1 MKRLTRL
8 VGVLGLLV
16 AGALIVHEG
25 VSAIFAVLAQ
35 AGWVLLWL
43 VPLHAAPL
51 LLDVMGWRTL
61 LGVADPER
69 RAGLTF
75 LFGIAAVREA
85 INRLLPVA
93 NIGGEIVRIRLLARR
108 GVARAGA
115 AASVIVE
122 TALTLVSQFAFI
134 ALGLLCLVRVTAA
147 AHWAG
152 SVLWTLALALPI
164 IVTLLLLLRYGSI
177 FERCG
182 RWIERLLSHESQW
195 RPLLAQSAAIDQSI
209 RQLYR
214 ARGRLLTA
222 ALWQLAGFM
231 LATLETWLVLRW
243 LGSPVSLPN
252 ALALES
258 LTQAV
263 RNFVFVVPAG
273 VGVQEAG
280 LIACGALL
288 GISGPTAVA
297 LSLAKRLREILFG
310 LPALLGWQWLETR
323 HAILRER
330 APGAGERAQC
340 ATCAS
345 AESPGTNAPHPAAPA
360 ALAATDSR
368 ARASP

>member
-1 MKRLTRL
+1 MKHLTRIA
-8 VGVLGLLV
+8 GVLGLLV

-25 VSAIFAVLAQ
+25 TSAILALLAR

-43 VPLHAAPL
+43 APLHAAPL

-61 LGVADPER
+61 LKVADRER
-69 RAGLTF
+69 RAGLAF

-93 NIGGEIVRIRLLARR
+93 NVGGDIIGIRLVTMR
-108 GVARAGA
+108 GVAGAGA

-122 TALTLVSQFAFI
+122 TALTLVSQFVFV
-134 ALGLLCLVRVTAA
+134 ALGLLSLLHVTAA
-147 AHWAG
+147 AHWTG
-152 SVLWTLALALPI
+152 DVLWMLAMALPL

-182 RWIERLLSHESQW
+182 RWIEGLLSHDSRW
-195 RPLLAQSAAIDQSI
+195 RPLLARSADIDQAI

-214 ARGRLLTA
+214 SRARLLA
-222 ALWQLAGFM
+222 CALWQLAGFI
-231 LATLETWLVLRW
+231 LATLETWLALRW
-243 LGSPVSLPN
+243 LGSPVSLPH

-273 VGVQEAG
+273 MGVQEAG

-288 GISGPTAVA
+288 GVSGPAAIA
-297 LSLAKRLREILFG
+297 LSLAKRLREVLFG
-310 LPALLGWQWLETR
+310 LPALIGWQWFETQHVIR
-323 HAILRER
+323 
-330 APGAGERAQC
+330 
-340 ATCAS
+340 
-345 AESPGTNAPHPAAPA
+345 
-360 ALAATDSR
+360 R
-368 ARASP
+368 ARAPVAIAGSEGSQPK